1 MPKNSLPKEEYK
13 RLLIEHGINLIKD
26 TYFEFNPGVGGST
39 ALYPTGFA
47 KGILPKGFLWSYG
60 TQVVI
65 QSYTTACPAGR
76 PSG

>member
-1 MPKNSLPKEEYK
+1 
-13 RLLIEHGINLIKD
+13 
-26 TYFEFNPGVGGST
+26 